1 MFLMEPYM
9 KLGWCR
15 CIVFLLLLFTFIDH
29 HFPTHEVNNNK
40 TFQHV
45 MLTNYLCIDAYTVR
59 RRMSSHGLARF
70 SSYGSHNSFKIM
82 AQRVCH
88 GTDFKGS
95 PGLIVLKTVG
105 EDKSNIHRK
114 LIKWIVLVCLQLV
127 SDYNQIHRMR
137 DNFVIVNKIFRNF
150 MNIVIEWT
158 CCWNR
163 NSSLSS
169 YFMVSKIFQN

>member
-1 MFLMEPYM
+1 MQMHSFFVVVVHFHRPSLSYTWSEQQQNLSACHVN
-9 KLGWCR
+9 KLPMHR
-15 CIVFLLLLFTFIDH
+15 CIYCT
-29 HFPTHEVNNNK
+29 
-40 TFQHV
+40 
-45 MLTNYLCIDAYTVR
+45 R